1 VSLVHGAMLP
11 FSISLRSGT
20 PIHEQ
25 VVYAVRR
32 AVVTGQLRAGDP
44 FPSVRAL
51 SQSLK
56 INPNT
61 AHKIVGALTE
71 EGLLT
76 VRPGIGTV
84 VAESKPGGAAGRR
97 TILEQDAERL
107 VIEARRAGVP
117 LKDLVAAIRRHWSG
131 TLDPDE

>member
-1 VSLVHGAMLP
+1 MLP
-11 FSISLRSGT
+11 FSISLRSGR
-20 PIHEQ
+20 PIYEQ

-51 SQSLK
+51 SQALK

-61 AHKIVGALTE
+61 AHKIIGTLTE
-71 EGLLT
+71 EGLLA

-84 VAESKPGGAAGRR
+84 VAESRPGGSAGRR
-97 TILEQDAERL
+97 TILEHDAERL

-117 LKDLVAAIRRHWSG
+117 LKNLIAAIRHHWSG
-131 TLDPDE
+131 TLDHGE

>member
-1 VSLVHGAMLP
+1 MLP
-11 FSISLRSGT
+11 FSIFLRPGS

-32 AVVTGQLRAGDP
+32 AVVTGQLRTGDP

-51 SQSLK
+51 SMALK

-61 AHKIVGALTE
+61 AHRIIATLIE
-71 EGLLT
+71 EGLLV

-84 VAESKPGGAAGRR
+84 VSESPSGGSAARR
-97 TILEQDAERL
+97 VILEQDSERL
-107 VIEARRAGVP
+107 VIQARRAGVS
-117 LKDLVAAIRRHWSG
+117 LRNLIAAINRHWSG
-131 TLDPDE
+131 TLDDGD

>member
-1 VSLVHGAMLP
+1 MLP
-11 FSISLRSGT
+11 FSITLRAGV

-32 AVVTGQLRAGDP
+32 ATVSGQLRTGDP

-51 SQSLK
+51 SQELR

-61 AHKIVGALTE
+61 AHKIVATLVE
-71 EGLLT
+71 DGLLE

-84 VAESKPGGAAGRR
+84 VGEGKRAAVSERR
-97 TILEQDAERL
+97 ELLEHEAERL
-107 VIEARRAGVP
+107 VVEAKRGG
-117 LKDLVAAIRRHWSG
+117 LGLQELLAAIRKHWSR
-131 TLDPDE
+131 TADREDEEVRR